1 MEALYD
7 DEAAPGG
14 EGRVGKGEGRHLPD
28 WSAGASSEGGWGGRV
43 MENIGDAS
51 DEEAEGY
58 QAKAKHRHRHRASHG
73 ERPDPPTRTAEFEGY
88 SYPYPQREIRELQ
101 ITTLLNTIASPL
113 APALP
118 LDRHAFE
125 LGPRPA

>member
-7 DEAAPGG
+7 DEATLGG

-28 WSAGASSEGGWGGRV
+28 WSAGPSSEGSWSGCGRV

-58 QAKAKHRHRHRASHG
+58 QSKVKHRHCHHASHG
-73 ERPDPPTRTAEFEGY
+73 ERPDLPTQTAEFEGY
-88 SYPYPQREIRELQ
+88 SYPYLQREIQELQ
-101 ITTLLNTIASPL
+101 ITTLLNTIVSPL
-113 APALP
+113 APAPTL
-118 LDRHAFE
+118 RS
-125 LGPRPA
+125 PRF